1 MTASKKKAL
10 ETLSDNTAREE
21 SRRVSLG
28 LAPAVMLAA
37 VAVLVVMVIAVGFLS
52 RTKAAAELQQAT
64 AATAIATVN
73 VVYPKTGA
81 PTDDIVLPGNTQAF
95 TDAPIFARTNGYVKS
110 WHADIG
116 TRVKKGQLLAEI
128 ETPEVDQQLQQA
140 RADLKTAQANLRQA
154 EITADR
160 WEALWKTDSVSKQE
174 TDVAVSAFHAMKA
187 TVDSNM
193 SNVRR
198 LEELQGF
205 QKMYAPFDGVITARN
220 TDIGALINAGASTP
234 GQALFHLA
242 AIHILRVFVAV
253 PQRYAHAVRPGATA
267 SLTLDEFPDHT
278 FSGTIART
286 SNAIDPASRTLL
298 VEVEVENRNG
308 SLLPGAYVRVH
319 LTLPQAVNAVT
330 VPANTLLFRSEGLR
344 VGVVR
349 NGRAELVPVTIGR
362 DYGSSVEVMSG
373 LQPTDPV
380 IVNPSDSLISGTNVH
395 VHAPPAQDA
404 AR

>member
-1 MTASKKKAL
+1 MTPSKKQAL
-10 ETLSDNTAREE
+10 ETPSEQTAREE
-21 SRRVSLG
+21 SHRAGLG
-28 LAPAVMLAA
+28 LATSVMLAA
-37 VAVLVVMVIAVGFLS
+37 VAVIFVMVMAVGFLS
-52 RTKAAAELQQAT
+52 RTKAADLQQAT

-73 VVYPKTGA
+73 VVYPTTGA

-128 ETPEVDQQLQQA
+128 ETPEVDQQLHQA
-140 RADLKTAQANLRQA
+140 RADLHTAQANLRQA
-154 EITADR
+154 AITADR
-160 WEALWKTDSVSKQE
+160 WQALVKTNAVSKQE
-174 TDVAVSAFHAMKA
+174 TDQAVNTLHAMQA
-187 TVDSNM
+187 TVDSHA

-267 SLTLDEFPDHT
+267 SLTLDEFPGQT
-278 FSGTIART
+278 FSGMIARN
-286 SNAIDPASRTLL
+286 SNSIDPASRTLL
-298 VEVEVENRNG
+298 VEVDVDNRNG
-308 SLLPGAYVRVH
+308 PLLPGAYVRVH
-319 LTLPQAVNAVT
+319 LTLSQAVNAVT

-380 IVNPSDSLISGTNVH
+380 IVNPSDSLISGTNVQ